1 MRHAGS
7 TLDYISFVNDSN
19 RLSPFLVIACSF
31 RYQTARMGMPV
42 QLCTGIIGCD
52 SNTGIERT
60 VLNVQLIQPNISC
73 VIFDGG

>member
-1 MRHAGS
+1 
-7 TLDYISFVNDSN
+7 
-19 RLSPFLVIACSF
+19 
-31 RYQTARMGMPV
+31 MGMPV